1 MKLSLWIQYLKECLM
16 ILYWLFFKPNTL
28 NQKITSID
36 PDLKTTTD
44 PFMRLEFGS
53 DEQFKRYSNQSS
65 LLIVIFP
72 LFVIFFLGVF
82 YFLITSFRFN
92 LVLHFKSG
100 LPHLLGWMIGIS
112 PIRNKYKNKI
122 IVIALTIF
130 FVLFLLFTL
139 STLELLV
146 RQNFLVI
153 PTRIIYGFGMSF
165 LMGLFGS
172 VSGIKHGILVGAYV
186 GFLFFLE
193 SINTSTKETSI
204 IAEAI
209 LLGTFIGVTL
219 NNKIVSF
226 RIWIFYTICAF
237 ILFVGMLSGK
247 MSVSIVLI
255 SCYVFGSLRGHVWL
269 FEMIWMLVLYFYKW
283 KKTATSLLRLLP
295 PYFDQVIYLPL
306 PFMAKII
313 SLAHQENPLA
323 AEQTINYFITSTN
336 QQAVAHK
343 AMFSIAVATL
353 DRCRLLSDI
362 TNIHSALRNRIPQ
375 QEPIYGEILENM
387 LGISM
392 SVGSALE
399 GTSFDRQ
406 IELLQEPIAEL
417 EKLRTDLVK
426 KGNAKDAPLFGPIIN
441 RWWQILTDHQA
452 ILEVEITKSPR
463 IPQKYL
469 FGNALEPNNSTGRF
483 KGRQDVF
490 REIENISIEDQPPTL
505 LLYGRRRTGKTSTL
519 RYLPTRIHSNL
530 VPLLVDIQGFT
541 SMEEFVVEIIEQ
553 MTDSAKNRRGLN
565 FPTIPREIQTNPIQ
579 ALKRWMTQVESQF
592 PNKRFLLCM
601 DEFERLEEMM
611 DQTNDFV
618 PLNFFRYT
626 MQNCDRWIL
635 LFSGSHQLSEI
646 NSYWS
651 DCLIGS
657 RCVRLSYLQESEA
670 RELIQKPTENF
681 PDIYEP
687 AALDAILQ
695 LTRCQPYFVQVI
707 CYQIVEM
714 LNLQERQQA
723 TAADVVAVIPKSI
736 DAINGYFNEFWTEL
750 KEPEQ
755 ELLLELV
762 TLGSLKNPDKNI
774 LRHLI
779 QIEVLEKTD
788 QGGYRFQVPFV
799 HKFVE
804 TQVV

>member
-1 MKLSLWIQYLKECLM
+1 
-16 ILYWLFFKPNTL
+16 
-28 NQKITSID
+28 
-36 PDLKTTTD
+36 
-44 PFMRLEFGS
+44 
-53 DEQFKRYSNQSS
+53 
-65 LLIVIFP
+65 
-72 LFVIFFLGVF
+72 
-82 YFLITSFRFN
+82 
-92 LVLHFKSG
+92 
-100 LPHLLGWMIGIS
+100 
-112 PIRNKYKNKI
+112 
-122 IVIALTIF
+122 
-130 FVLFLLFTL
+130 
-139 STLELLV
+139 
-146 RQNFLVI
+146 
-153 PTRIIYGFGMSF
+153 
-165 LMGLFGS
+165 
-172 VSGIKHGILVGAYV
+172 
-186 GFLFFLE
+186 
-193 SINTSTKETSI
+193 
-204 IAEAI
+204 
-209 LLGTFIGVTL
+209 
-219 NNKIVSF
+219 
-226 RIWIFYTICAF
+226 
-237 ILFVGMLSGK
+237 
-247 MSVSIVLI
+247 
-255 SCYVFGSLRGHVWL
+255 
-269 FEMIWMLVLYFYKW
+269 
-283 KKTATSLLRLLP
+283 
-295 PYFDQVIYLPL
+295 
-306 PFMAKII
+306 MAKII